1 MLAIAFVFIVSV
13 SLQHTYAA
21 SAKHPMEAIQYP
33 EPIDQE
39 TEHIPDSCKDLTY
52 CTVKPK
58 DYPEEKFNKMFK
70 DYSITRRHRRGADDE
85 SSATSKSQ
93 LKEASEIIKVV
104 PQPSMVVEL
113 NNRQGGPD
121 SADNCE
127 SIVTYEPLYKVRP
140 KRDEPWRTVIQVPG
154 KDIIQRVRLE
164 TCTTPNAPCFK
175 ELSPLPEFVTFCRQ
189 KINVWEVMV
198 AKGDNETEMIKA
210 ELPVCCSCHYRELDF
225 KVRFGKPKK

>member
-1 MLAIAFVFIVSV
+1 MLAITFVFIVSA
-13 SLQHTYAA
+13 SLQQTYAA
-21 SAKHPMEAIQYP
+21 SAKHPMEASSIQYP
-33 EPIDQE
+33 EPIDKE

-58 DYPEEKFNKMFK
+58 DYPEEKFNDMFK
-70 DYSITRRHRRGADDE
+70 DY
-85 SSATSKSQ
+85 
-93 LKEASEIIKVV
+93 KVV